1 MGKYTSLKVVSTAA
15 KKAGGSK
22 SKSGSTSKKSGKKQL
37 ENASSVDLRQ
47 PKDRDPKISND
58 SGTQEVIDTLRPLID
73 FGLSTQDLV
82 AIGNDKNST
91 QIEFGNHVFTKWI
104 DDHNARWSQALPR
117 FDSPFQDFY
126 AKFSVEVRVN
136 MIFDEYDND
145 WQRVL
150 AFLISI
156 FEDDDKNTEYIWGV
170 RAIALQVAQQIPF
183 SFFDIGLLGDSTI
196 QQDDLY
202 FCRDDSNPRLRQ
214 ETPLVQFWLICATM
228 FDHPWTMMFD
238 EFLEVTP

>member
-37 ENASSVDLRQ
+37 ENASSVDLHQ

-58 SGTQEVIDTLRPLID
+58 SGTQEVIDTVRPLID
-73 FGLSTQDLV
+73 CGLSTQDLV
-82 AIGNDKNST
+82 AIGYDKNST

-126 AKFSVEVRVN
+126 AKFSVEV
-136 MIFDEYDND
+136 
-145 WQRVL
+145 
-150 AFLISI
+150 
-156 FEDDDKNTEYIWGV
+156 
-170 RAIALQVAQQIPF
+170 
-183 SFFDIGLLGDSTI
+183 
-196 QQDDLY
+196 
-202 FCRDDSNPRLRQ
+202 
-214 ETPLVQFWLICATM
+214 
-228 FDHPWTMMFD
+228 
-238 EFLEVTP
+238 

>member
-22 SKSGSTSKKSGKKQL
+22 SKSGSTSKKSGKKRL

-82 AIGNDKNST
+82 AIGYDKNST

-150 AFLISI
+150 GFLISI

-170 RAIALQVAQQIPF
+170 RAIALQVAQQIPS
-183 SFFDIGLLGDSTI
+183 SFFDVGLLGDSTI

-202 FCRDDSNPRLRQ
+202 SVV
-214 ETPLVQFWLICATM
+214 TILILAYDKRHLWYN
-228 FDHPWTMMFD
+228 FG
-238 EFLEVTP
+238 